1 MITAMST
8 VLTKEVHI
16 MKRTIVM
23 AVVIACVVAESAFLV
38 IAQQS
43 PAIGRE
49 TLAQALKGAW
59 LPLESGLIASS
70 TQGTPLSGKYE
81 IDDGAFQ
88 LSVYT
93 VKADPSAGDRFI
105 EVIVDYSTGT
115 ITRAE
120 TIADGGDLAAARDQQ
135 ITLAASKRTRDTA
148 IAAVVN
154 AHAGYRAVSVMPVM
168 SNGRPV
174 AEILLLNGTAWK
186 VVSEPLD

>member
-1 MITAMST
+1 
-8 VLTKEVHI
+8 
-16 MKRTIVM
+16 MKRIV
-23 AVVIACVVAESAFLV
+23 ATLV
-38 IAQQS
+38 IVSAVAVTTLAIAQS
-43 PAIGRE
+43 NPGTGRE
-49 TLAQALKGAW
+49 TLAKALQGAW

-135 ITLAASKRTRDTA
+135 ITLAASKRTLDTA
-148 IAAVVN
+148 IAAVVK
-154 AHAGYRAVSVMPVM
+154 AHTGYRADSVMPVM
-168 SNGRPV
+168 NNGRPV

-186 VVSEPLD
+186 VVSEPLY